1 MAEPLK
7 KVFVS
12 KAGDDPLVYVM
23 SDETVDRVGD
33 VIKADGWNLQNFVK
47 NPVALFGHDH
57 KFIVGHWTDVKI
69 QGKQLI
75 GRLNLLSK
83 GISERLDE
91 VIAAVEAGI
100 LRAVSVGFN
109 IDPDEAERNKH
120 GGYSFGAAELLECSL
135 VSVPAN
141 PNALRKALD
150 LNLSDEAKSL
160 IFSEPTDPAAL
171 CSHAGSCADNLRDF
185 DGAFCANTEIPSAPE
200 QSAPKSKSAVV
211 VRLGP
216 AAPDR
221 APFVPRKIHPVRK

>member
-1 MAEPLK
+1 MTEPLK
-7 KVFVS
+7 KEFVS

-33 VIKADGWNLQNFVK
+33 VIKASAWSLKNFVN
-47 NPVALFGHDH
+47 NPVALFAHDH
-57 KFIVGHWTDVKI
+57 RFIVGHWTDVKV

-75 GRLNLLSK
+75 GRLKLLPK

-109 IDPDEAERNKH
+109 ADPEEIEPRKD
-120 GGYSFGAAELLECSL
+120 GGYLFKSTELLECSL

-150 LNLSDEAKSL
+150 LNLSEDVKAL
-160 IFSEPTDPAAL
+160 IFDEPVEP
-171 CSHAGSCADNLRDF
+171 
-185 DGAFCANTEIPSAPE
+185 EIKE
-200 QSAPKSKSAVV
+200 I
-211 VRLGP
+211 P
-216 AAPDR
+216 AAPTEEAATGKPVRVVKLDTPARDR
-221 APFVPRKIHPVRK
+221 AFVIKKIHPAKPAGR

>member
-1 MAEPLK
+1 MTEPLK
-7 KVFVS
+7 KEFVS

-33 VIKADGWNLQNFVK
+33 VIKASGWNLQNFAK

-57 KFIVGHWTDVKI
+57 KFIVGHWTDVKV

-75 GRLNLLSK
+75 GRLKLLPK

-109 IDPDEAERNKH
+109 IDPDKAERNKE
-120 GGYSFGAAELLECSL
+120 GGYSFGSAELLECSL

-141 PNALRKALD
+141 PNALRKACD
-150 LNLSDEAKSL
+150 LHLSDEAKSL
-160 IFSEPTDPAAL
+160 IFSEPPIEP
-171 CSHAGSCADNLRDF
+171 
-185 DGAFCANTEIPSAPE
+185 EIPEAPE
-200 QSAPKSKSAVV
+200 PDATVKPVRVV
-211 VRLGP
+211 KLDDTAR
-216 AAPDR
+216 DR
-221 APFVPRKIHPVRK
+221 AKPVVIKRIIRT

>member
-1 MAEPLK
+1 MTERLEK
-7 KVFVS
+7 EFVS

-33 VIKADGWNLQNFVK
+33 VIKASGWNLQNFAK

-57 KFIVGHWTDVKI
+57 KFIVGHWTDVKV

-75 GRLNLLSK
+75 GRLKLLPK

-109 IDPDEAERNKH
+109 IDPDKAERNKE

-150 LNLSDEAKSL
+150 LHLSDEAKSL
-160 IFSEPTDPAAL
+160 IFSEPPEPEIPATPTEEAATGSPVRVVKLDDPA
-171 CSHAGSCADNLRDF
+171 R
-185 DGAFCANTEIPSAPE
+185 
-200 QSAPKSKSAVV
+200 
-211 VRLGP
+211 
-216 AAPDR
+216 DR
-221 APFVPRKIHPVRK
+221 AKPVVINRIIRT

>member
-1 MAEPLK
+1 MADLIK
-7 KVFVS
+7 KTVAS
-12 KAGDDPLVYVM
+12 AAGEDPLVYVM

-33 VIKADGWNLQNFVK
+33 VIKASGWNLQNFAK

-57 KFIVGHWTDVKI
+57 KFIVGHWTDVKV

-75 GRLNLLSK
+75 GRLKLLPK

-109 IDPDEAERNKH
+109 IDPDKAERNKE
-120 GGYSFGAAELLECSL
+120 GGYSFGSAELLECSL

-150 LNLSDEAKSL
+150 LHLSDEAQSL
-160 IFSEPTDPAAL
+160 IFSEPVEP
-171 CSHAGSCADNLRDF
+171 
-185 DGAFCANTEIPSAPE
+185 EIPAEPVKPDATVKALPVVKLAP
-200 QSAPKSKSAVV
+200 A
-211 VRLGP
+211 R
-216 AAPDR
+216 DR
-221 APFVPRKIHPVRK
+221 APFVIRRIHPAK

>member
-7 KVFVS
+7 KEFAS

-23 SDETVDRVGD
+23 SDESVDRVGD
-33 VIKADGWNLQNFVK
+33 VIKADGWNLQNFLK

-57 KFIVGHWTDVKI
+57 KFIVGHWTDVKV

-75 GRLNLLSK
+75 GRLKLLPK

-109 IDPDEAERNKH
+109 ISDPQKVEPRKD
-120 GGYSFGAAELLECSL
+120 GGYTFKATELLECSL

-141 PNALRKALD
+141 PNALRKAMD
-150 LNLSDEAKSL
+150 LHLSDEAKAL
-160 IFSEPTDPAAL
+160 IFDEPTPEP
-171 CSHAGSCADNLRDF
+171 
-185 DGAFCANTEIPSAPE
+185 EIPVE
-200 QSAPKSKSAVV
+200 APKQDATVKALPVV
-211 VRLGP
+211 KLAP
-216 AAPDR
+216 ARDR
-221 APFVPRKIHPVRK
+221 APFVIRKVNPLRK

>member
-7 KVFVS
+7 KEFVS

-23 SDETVDRVGD
+23 SDESVDRVGD
-33 VIKADGWNLQNFVK
+33 VIKADGWRLQNFLK

-57 KFIVGHWTDVKI
+57 KFIVGHWTDVKV

-75 GRLNLLSK
+75 GRLKLLPK

-109 IDPDEAERNKH
+109 IPDPDKIEPRKD
-120 GGYSFGAAELLECSL
+120 GGYTFGATELLECSL

-141 PNALRKALD
+141 PNALRKAMD
-150 LNLSDEAKSL
+150 LNLSDDAKAL
-160 IFSEPTDPAAL
+160 IFEEPEV
-171 CSHAGSCADNLRDF
+171 
-185 DGAFCANTEIPSAPE
+185 TEIPATPE
-200 QSAPKSKSAVV
+200 
-211 VRLGP
+211 P
-216 AAPDR
+216 AAIGKTVRVVKLDAPARDR
-221 APFVPRKIHPVRK
+221 AKPFVIKTIKRT

>member
-1 MAEPLK
+1 MTEPLK
-7 KVFVS
+7 KEFVS

-33 VIKADGWNLQNFVK
+33 VIKASGWNLQNFAK

-57 KFIVGHWTDVKI
+57 KFIVGHWTDVKV

-75 GRLNLLSK
+75 GRLKLLPK

-109 IDPDEAERNKH
+109 IDPDKAERNKE
-120 GGYSFGAAELLECSL
+120 GGYSFGSAELLECSL

-150 LNLSDEAKSL
+150 LHLSDEAKSL
-160 IFSEPTDPAAL
+160 IFDRPLVAPGETLVRSSNLTELYSFFDPIPADPPKQDATVKAL
-171 CSHAGSCADNLRDF
+171 PVVKL
-185 DGAFCANTEIPSAPE
+185 AP
-200 QSAPKSKSAVV
+200 A
-211 VRLGP
+211 R
-216 AAPDR
+216 DR
-221 APFVPRKIHPVRK
+221 APFVIRRIHPAKK

>member
-1 MAEPLK
+1 MTELK
-7 KVFVS
+7 R
-12 KAGDDPLVYVM
+12 KATASPAVDGDPLVYVM

-33 VIKADGWNLQNFVK
+33 IIKANGWMLQNFVK

-57 KFIVGHWTDVKI
+57 KFIVGHWTDVKV

-75 GRLNLLSK
+75 GRLKLLPK

-109 IDPDEAERNKH
+109 IDPDAAERNKD
-120 GGYSFGAAELLECSL
+120 GGYTFKSTELLECSL

-150 LNLSDEAKSL
+150 LHLSDEAQSL
-160 IFSEPTDPAAL
+160 IFSEPAEP
-171 CSHAGSCADNLRDF
+171 
-185 DGAFCANTEIPSAPE
+185 EIPATTTDD
-200 QSAPKSKSAVV
+200 AATGKKAVV
-211 VRLGP
+211 VKLDAP
-216 AAPDR
+216 ARDR
-221 APFVPRKIHPVRK
+221 AEVVIRRIHPAKK